1 VDHDT
6 LQDDITM
13 EDPKAFTKPWNTY
26 VIFAL
31 RPDWEIL
38 EHACADNANFDENL
52 QMQGQSK

>member
-1 VDHDT
+1 
-6 LQDDITM
+6 M